1 MSKTSI
7 VRILQT
13 IQRFLKFA
21 EMGIIKVS
29 DIYSTSLTLI
39 SYQKLKHP
47 FGCCDH
53 RNPGVDRYVVAD
65 PASVSFAPAIAIFL
79 STASLWPIMGE
90 N

>member
-1 MSKTSI
+1 M
-7 VRILQT
+7 
-13 IQRFLKFA
+13 
-21 EMGIIKVS
+21 KVS

-79 STASLWPIMGE
+79 STASLWPIIE
-90 N
+90 NN